1 MSRRGQREKVRGRR
15 QPPEGWVDFLK
26 AHASLTRQMDAAL
39 REEHELSLNE
49 YEVLLHLWLAEGEQ
63 LRRVDLAGRMLITQG
78 GITRLLAG
86 LEKRGLVRRV
96 PAAHDRRVAYAELTS
111 SGVTKIEAAR
121 DFHLDD
127 VKRLFG
133 DRFSAA
139 ELSRFA
145 GLVAKLRDPPA

>member
-1 MSRRGQREKVRGRR
+1 
-15 QPPEGWVDFLK
+15 
-26 AHASLTRQMDAAL
+26 MDAAL

-63 LRRVDLAGRMLITQG
+63 LRRVDLAERLLITQG

-96 PAAHDRRVAYAELTS
+96 PAAHDRRVAYAELTR
-111 SGVTKIEAAR
+111 SGVSKIEAAR
-121 DFHLDD
+121 DFHLND
-127 VKRLFG
+127 VKRLFS

-145 GLVAKLRDPPA
+145 DLVAKLRDPPA